1 MVSKQKAKENLIG
14 EEIFSHSLD
23 QNQRNTYIYIYIYI
37 THIYINTYT
46 HNQHS
51 LECSTV
57 LSLFRNAKTDPLQ
70 VQQQQEQHYKFTTT
84 CKLITA
90 KMNYENK
97 KV

>member
-1 MVSKQKAKENLIG
+1 MLSKQKAKENLIG
-14 EEIFSHSLD
+14 EEISSNSLD
-23 QNQRNTYIYIYIYI
+23 QNQRNIYIYIF
-37 THIYINTYT
+37 
-46 HNQHS
+46 NQHS

-70 VQQQQEQHYKFTTT
+70 VQQEQEQHYKFTTN

-90 KMNYENK
+90 KMNYETK

>member
-14 EEIFSHSLD
+14 EEISSHSLD
-23 QNQRNTYIYIYIYI
+23 QNQRNTYIYIYI

-70 VQQQQEQHYKFTTT
+70 VQQQQEQHYKFTTI